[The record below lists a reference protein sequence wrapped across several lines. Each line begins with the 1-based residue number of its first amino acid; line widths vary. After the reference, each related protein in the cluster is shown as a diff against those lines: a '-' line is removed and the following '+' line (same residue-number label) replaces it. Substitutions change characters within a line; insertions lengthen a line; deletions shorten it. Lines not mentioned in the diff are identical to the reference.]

1 MKVRINKVTLHSLLR
16 ELHEDAPTMESTVFV
31 RYRGGQFGL
40 MYHAEANSSSELL
53 IMPDAAGAEYL
64 GQRPTVDEAGVPHF
78 EGDWV
83 RMSEE
88 LLEKTGMV
96 ITVER

>member
-40 MYHAEANSSSELL
+40 MYHAAHN
-53 IMPDAAGAEYL
+53 AG
-64 GQRPTVDEAGVPHF
+64 RRRCGVFGPA
-78 EGDWV
+78 DN
-83 RMSEE
+83 R
-88 LLEKTGMV
+88 
-96 ITVER
+96 